1 MAEEDKSKPLGRV
14 ETKDAAVEMRA
25 TAQALTSMSNS
36 LKNLKGEAGEIA
48 GDVAKSINKA
58 ATAYR
63 DISSEVYNTVEGE
76 RDYEKILKKNQQI
89 KQQMLDLEIEK
100 EIVLAR
106 IGTATD
112 DEIAGYRT
120 LLRGIYDTVEAIEAQ
135 AEGTAQVAETTK
147 EIVKA
152 GEKFAALSE
161 KFAEIPLIGG
171 LIAGPLAE
179 AGKVAEKAVAN
190 GAGPLSAKLQGAA
203 AAAMQ
208 LGKNLGPAALLA
220 SVMTAAK
227 ETKALSTNLG
237 VSLDSATEMQ
247 KGFAK
252 FAEDSRDSR
261 INSTKL
267 AAAQNSLAKELK
279 LGVEFS
285 GETLQNF
292 TKLTEYMGVSEGA
305 ASRLALLTESTAM
318 SSDEF
323 QSSLAQSVVESNK
336 ALGVNVSLSEAFETI
351 GSASAST
358 YLTLRRSPQQLGK
371 MVGEAKKLGL
381 EFSQIENIAASMLD
395 FESSI
400 QAELEAEVLTGKQ
413 LNFERARMAA
423 LQGDQLTLTR
433 EIATQVGT
441 IAEFENMNVIARDSL
456 AKSMGMNS
464 DQMAEMLLKSEA
476 LAANEEA
483 AAKLSAE
490 QLQTARKRA
499 EETGNLGKALLEVQQ
514 EASVDQKFQDAT
526 DKLLD
531 AFKQIAI
538 QVTPLVTKLAD
549 LFAKFASSPLGK
561 MAVVGATALVG
572 ISTVASMAK
581 GFRGINP
588 ALPLYTKETGAG
600 GASGASG
607 KITKGADGRYRDAKG
622 RFAAK
627 PKGMLSSGRRF
638 KATGGGMALGAG
650 IGIAG
655 SIAGSAMQEA
665 GMDSAGK
672 AMSMGAQG
680 VMMGA
685 MFGPMGMAIGGT
697 VGALAGAVTGH
708 MEKQARERAE
718 AEQKKADEYQKTMQE
733 LAQKEAKIFLDSNQV
748 GMGLTLGTNYKT
760 Q

>member
-14 ETKDAAVEMRA
+14 ETKNAAVEMRA
-25 TAQALTSMSNS
+25 TAQALTSMANS

-48 GDVAKSINKA
+48 GDVVKSINKA
-58 ATAYR
+58 ASAYR

-76 RDYEKILKKNQQI
+76 RDYEKILKKNQVI

-112 DEIAGYRT
+112 DEIAGYRK
-120 LLRGIYDTVEAIEAQ
+120 LLRGIYDTVEAVEAQ
-135 AEGTAQVAETTK
+135 AAGTAKVAETTK

-179 AGKVAEKAVAN
+179 AGKVAEKAVVN

-237 VSLDSATEMQ
+237 ISLDSATEMQ
-247 KGFAK
+247 KRFAK

-267 AAAQNSLAKELK
+267 ASAQNSLAKELK

-285 GETLQNF
+285 GETLANF

-305 ASRLALLTESTAM
+305 ASRLALLTESTAI

-358 YLTLRRSPQQLGK
+358 LLTLRRSPQQLGK
-371 MVGEAKKLGL
+371 MVAEAKKLGL

-441 IAEFENMNVIARDSL
+441 ISEFENMNVIARESL

-476 LAANEEA
+476 LKANEEA
-483 AAKLSAE
+483 AAELSAE

-514 EASVDQKFQDAT
+514 EASVDKEFKDAT

-531 AFKQIAI
+531 AFKQIAL

-572 ISTVASMAK
+572 IATVASMAK

-600 GASGASG
+600 GAGGAGGGTAAGAKAIPATKSGG
-607 KITKGADGRYRDAKG
+607 I
-622 RFAAK
+622 
-627 PKGMLSSGRRF
+627 LSKGRRF

-665 GMDSAGK
+665 GMDAAGK

-708 MEKQARERAE
+708 MEKQARDLAE
-718 AEQKKADEYQKTMQE
+718 AEQKKADEFQKTMQE

>member
-1 MAEEDKSKPLGRV
+1 
-14 ETKDAAVEMRA
+14 
-25 TAQALTSMSNS
+25 
-36 LKNLKGEAGEIA
+36 
-48 GDVAKSINKA
+48 
-58 ATAYR
+58 
-63 DISSEVYNTVEGE
+63 
-76 RDYEKILKKNQQI
+76 
-89 KQQMLDLEIEK
+89 
-100 EIVLAR
+100 
-106 IGTATD
+106 
-112 DEIAGYRT
+112 
-120 LLRGIYDTVEAIEAQ
+120 
-135 AEGTAQVAETTK
+135 
-147 EIVKA
+147 
-152 GEKFAALSE
+152 
-161 KFAEIPLIGG
+161 
-171 LIAGPLAE
+171 
-179 AGKVAEKAVAN
+179 
-190 GAGPLSAKLQGAA
+190 
-203 AAAMQ
+203 
-208 LGKNLGPAALLA
+208 
-220 SVMTAAK
+220 
-227 ETKALSTNLG
+227 
-237 VSLDSATEMQ
+237 
-247 KGFAK
+247 
-252 FAEDSRDSR
+252 
-261 INSTKL
+261 
-267 AAAQNSLAKELK
+267 
-279 LGVEFS
+279 
-285 GETLQNF
+285 
-292 TKLTEYMGVSEGA
+292 MGVSERA

-371 MVGEAKKLGL
+371 MVAEAKKLGL

-441 IAEFENMNVIARDSL
+441 ISEFENMNVIARESL

-476 LAANEEA
+476 LAANEEV
-483 AAKLSAE
+483 AAKMSAE

-499 EETGNLGKALLEVQQ
+499 EATGDLGKALLEVNQ

-526 DKLLD
+526 GKLLD
-531 AFKQIAI
+531 AFKQIAL

-572 ISTVASMAK
+572 ISTVASMFK
-581 GFRGINP
+581 GFRGLHP
-588 ALPLYTKETGAG
+588 SLPLYTKSATAG
-600 GASGASG
+600 GANGGTTKDITDIKPTKSGGIFS
-607 KITKGADGRYRDAKG
+607 
-622 RFAAK
+622 
-627 PKGMLSSGRRF
+627 PGRRF

-655 SIAGSAMQEA
+655 SMAGSAMQKA
-665 GMDSAGK
+665 GMDAAGK
-672 AMSMGAQG
+672 GVSMGAQG

-697 VGALAGAVTGH
+697 VGFLAGAVTGH
-708 MEKQARERAE
+708 MEKVERERAE
-718 AEQKKADEYQKTMQE
+718 AEQKRADDYQKMLQE
-733 LAQKEAKIFLDSNQV
+733 QAQQQATIYLDSNKV

>member
-14 ETKDAAVEMRA
+14 ETKNAAVEMRA
-25 TAQALTSMSNS
+25 TAQALTSMANS

-48 GDVAKSINKA
+48 GDVVKSINKA
-58 ATAYR
+58 ASAYR

-76 RDYEKILKKNQQI
+76 RDYEKILKKNQVI

-106 IGTATD
+106 ISTATD
-112 DEIAGYRT
+112 DEIAGYRK
-120 LLRGIYDTVEAIEAQ
+120 LLRGIYDTVEAVEAQ
-135 AEGTAQVAETTK
+135 ATSTAKVAETTK

-179 AGKVAEKAVAN
+179 AGKVAEKAVVN

-208 LGKNLGPAALLA
+208 LGKNLGPVALLA

-237 VSLDSATEMQ
+237 ISLDSATEMQ
-247 KGFAK
+247 KRFAK
-252 FAEDSRDSR
+252 YAEDSRDSR

-267 AAAQNSLAKELK
+267 ASAQNSLAKQLK

-285 GETLQNF
+285 GETLENF

-305 ASRLALLTESTAM
+305 ASRLVLLQESTTM
-318 SSDEF
+318 SSSEF
-323 QSSLAQSVVESNK
+323 QNNLAQSVVDSNK

-371 MVGEAKKLGL
+371 MVAEAKKLGL
-381 EFSQIENIAASMLD
+381 EFSQIEDIASSMLD

-441 IAEFENMNVIARDSL
+441 ITEFENMNVIARESL

-464 DQMAEMLLKSEA
+464 DQMAEMLLRSEA

-483 AAKLSAE
+483 AAKSSAD
-490 QLQTARKRA
+490 QLRTARDRVSA
-499 EETGNLGKALLEVQQ
+499 TMSLSEALLEVQQ
-514 EASVDQKFQDAT
+514 EASVDKEFKDAT

-531 AFKQIAI
+531 AFKQIAL

-549 LFAKFASSPLGK
+549 LFAKFSSSPLGK

-572 ISTVASMAK
+572 ISTVASMFK
-581 GFRGINP
+581 GMRGLHP
-588 ALPLYTKETGAG
+588 ALPLYTKSAIAG
-600 GASGASG
+600 GTGGAEG
-607 KITKGADGRYRDAKG
+607 GTPAGAKG
-622 RFAAK
+622 VK
-627 PKGMLSSGRRF
+627 PTKSGGMFSKGRRF
-638 KATGGGMALGAG
+638 KATGRGMALGAG

-655 SIAGSAMQEA
+655 SMAGSAMQEA
-665 GMDSAGK
+665 GMDAAGK

-680 VMMGA
+680 VMMGS
-685 MFGPMGMAIGGT
+685 MFGPMGMAVGGV

-708 MEKQARERAE
+708 MEKQARDLAE
-718 AEQKKADEYQKTMQE
+718 AEQKKADEFQKTMQA